1 MNTAQFLQDVLA
13 RLGAPK
19 TGPSLTALEVMA
31 KGESGGYLTSVNNPL
46 ATTRGGQGAYNLPG
60 SVFSSGRN
68 PAGVKGYGTPAEGIA
83 ATAATLQ
90 QSNFSALLHNLRT
103 GAPLSAYTTG
113 APAAELRTWQ
123 GGSSEDVNNLR
134 AAAGGQKVTVTG
146 QTSGATSGQGGGGSS
161 AQGASSP
168 GSWIGAAAAV
178 PADVAGWLGSLIG
191 TGAGA
196 VAGATAAGVVSGASG
211 AALGSVQGF
220 YAAAK
225 PYVVPLA
232 VALIAAVIITPEL
245 TGKRGNPVA
254 ITLNEASGLNPF
266 GSSSGSSGGTEDTSE
281 QPPPPPSEPS
291 PPPAPSDQPMTPAQV
306 IQDQVKRG
314 AKSNAAIFRE
324 IERRRRNGTLI
335 EDGGSGGGAAAGGA
349 AADAADM
356 AALAA

>member
-13 RLGAPK
+13 KLGAPQS
-19 TGPSLTALEVMA
+19 GPSLTALEVMA

-83 ATAATLQ
+83 ATAATLR

-245 TGKRGNPVA
+245 TDPVA

-266 GSSSGSSGGTEDTSE
+266 GSSGGSSGGTEDTSE
-281 QPPPPPSEPS
+281 QPPPPPSAPP

-314 AKSNAAIFRE
+314 ARSNTAIFRE

-335 EDGGSGGGAAAGGA
+335 EDGVGA
-349 AADAADM
+349 AADAA
-356 AALAA
+356 ALAA

>member
-1 MNTAQFLQDVLA
+1 MNTAQFLQAVLA
-13 RLGAPK
+13 KLGAPQS
-19 TGPSLTALEVMA
+19 GSSLTALEVMA
-31 KGESGGYLTSVNNPL
+31 KGESGGYLTTVNNPL
-46 ATTRGGQGAYNLPG
+46 ATTRTGQGAYNLPG

-90 QSNFSALLHNLRT
+90 QSNFSALLHNLRA

-134 AAAGGQKVTVTG
+134 AAAGGRRVTVTG
-146 QTSGATSGQGGGGSS
+146 QTSSGSSGQSGGGSS

-211 AALGSVQGF
+211 AALGSIQGF
-220 YAAAK
+220 YGAAR

-245 TGKRGNPVA
+245 TGKRGSNPVA
-254 ITLNEASGLNPF
+254 ITLNEASNLNPF
-266 GSSSGSSGGTEDTSE
+266 SGGGSGDSGGDSGGSTDDTSE
-281 QPPPPPSEPS
+281 QS
-291 PPPAPSDQPMTPAQV
+291 PAPAPAPADQPMTPAQV

-314 AKSNAAIFRE
+314 ARSNAAIFRE

-335 EDGGSGGGAAAGGA
+335 EDGGDSGGAAAGGA
-349 AADAADM
+349 AADAA
-356 AALAA
+356 ALAA